1 MIDIDLIFFNIFF
14 TVNVAIWLLSLYLN
28 LEKKIYLRPKGKLN
42 PKLRVSL
49 LIPLYKEKH
58 ASIMTT
64 VKNIAGQT
72 YPKKMFEV
80 IFILEPE
87 DTQTKTHLPNILRF
101 LKKQKVRCRVVES
114 DGKVKLK
121 AHAINCALKTVK
133 ADVVAVYDAD
143 DVFPNNQ
150 VEEAITLIEE
160 GYDAIG
166 VRVYRYRNTVL
177 GSFLHLDTF
186 IWYNIFLPAFQ
197 ALGRSFPFSGEGI
210 FLRKNALEACG
221 GFPEVLTE
229 DGYLS
234 ILLAERGFK
243 FGLLDSEVEE
253 LAPKGWRSNIR
264 QRLRWNR
271 GYVQCISR
279 LLRSRIPLKTRLA
292 LLFAYWAPVTCVA
305 SLITTVF
312 FMLYWFTWA
321 FAPGI
326 SFVAPWMRTV
336 IYTRY
341 LFYWSAILAY
351 LITASLLYIIAYLIA
366 GKRFERLAPY
376 VISLP
381 LYWLYL
387 GLVALATPFAPT
399 KKWFKT
405 ERR

>member
-1 MIDIDLIFFNIFF
+1 MIDVDLVFFNIFF
-14 TVNVAIWLLSLYLN
+14 TVNVAIWLLSLYLG
-28 LEKKIYLRPKGKLN
+28 LEKKAYLKPSGKLN
-42 PKLRVSL
+42 PELHVSL

-64 VKNIAGQT
+64 AKNIAAQS
-72 YPKKMFEV
+72 YPKKMFEAV
-80 IFILEPE
+80 FILEPE
-87 DTQTKTHLPNILRF
+87 DTETKTSLQKSLSF
-101 LKKQKVRCRVVES
+101 LKKRRVRCRVVES

-121 AHAINCALKTVK
+121 AHAINCALKTVE
-133 ADVVAVYDAD
+133 ADVIGVYDAD
-143 DVFPNNQ
+143 DVFPKNQ
-150 VEEAITLIEE
+150 VEEAVILMEE
-160 GYDAIG
+160 GYDALG

-197 ALGRSFPFSGEGI
+197 TIGKCFPFSGEGI
-210 FLRKNALEACG
+210 FLRKSALDACG

-234 ILLAERGFK
+234 ILLAEKDFK

-253 LAPKGWRSNIR
+253 LAPKSWRSLIK

-271 GYVQCISR
+271 GYAQCLSR
-279 LLRSRIPLKTRLA
+279 LLRTRMPIKKKLS
-292 LLFAYWAPVTCVA
+292 LLTAFWAPVTCGA
-305 SLITTVF
+305 SVITTAF

-321 FAPGI
+321 FVPGI
-326 SFVAPWMRTV
+326 SFVAPWMKTI

-341 LFYWSAILAY
+341 LYWWSAGLAY
-351 LITASLLYIIAYLIA
+351 LITAVLLYIIAYLIS

-376 VISLP
+376 VIPLP
-381 LYWLYL
+381 LYWIFL
-387 GLVALATPFAPT
+387 GLVALATPFAPS